1 MEQMSLKEEVLVPQP
16 HDALLV
22 VDPQIDF
29 FPGGA
34 LPVTDG
40 DAILPTVNRA
50 LRVFSGAGL
59 PIFVTR
65 DWHPADH
72 CSFDPQGGPW
82 PEHCVKGTAG
92 AELHPALELPPIFS
106 VVQKATTSDREA
118 YSDFEGTQLDEVLR
132 AQGIERV
139 VVCGLALEYCVRAA
153 CLDAVKAGFNAT
165 LLIDGT
171 RPVEVKPGDGER
183 THDELRAAGVE
194 IHAGGAE

>member
-1 MEQMSLKEEVLVPQP
+1 MNRKEEATMPKP
-16 HDALLV
+16 HDALVV

-34 LPVTDG
+34 LPVADG

-50 LRVFSGAGL
+50 LRVFSDAGL

-72 CSFDPQGGPW
+72 CSFTAQGGPW

-92 AELHPALELPPIFS
+92 AELHADLELPPIFS

-118 YSDFEGTQLDEVLR
+118 YSDFEGTGLDEVLR
-132 AQGIERV
+132 TQKIERV

-153 CLDAVKAGFNAT
+153 CLDAIKAGLDAV
-165 LLIDGT
+165 LLSDGT
-171 RPVEVKPGDGER
+171 RAVEVQPGDGER
-183 THDELRAAGVE
+183 TLAELRAAGVV
-194 IHAGGAE
+194 IRSGAPE

>member
-1 MEQMSLKEEVLVPQP
+1 MKRKEEATMPKP

-34 LPVTDG
+34 LPVADG
-40 DAILPTVNRA
+40 DAILPTVNLA
-50 LRVFSGAGL
+50 LRVFSEGGL

-72 CSFDPQGGPW
+72 CSFTAQGGPW

-92 AELHPALELPPIFS
+92 AELHADLELPPIFS

-118 YSDFEGTQLDEVLR
+118 YSDFEGTGLDEVLR
-132 AQGIERV
+132 TQKIERV

-153 CLDAVKAGFNAT
+153 CIDAVNAGLDAV
-165 LLIDGT
+165 LLSDGT
-171 RPVEVKPGDGER
+171 RAVEVQPGDGER
-183 THDELRAAGVE
+183 TLEELRTAGVE
-194 IHAGGAE
+194 IRSGAPE

>member
-1 MEQMSLKEEVLVPQP
+1 MPRE

-29 FPGGA
+29 FPDGA
-34 LPVTDG
+34 LPVADG

-50 LRVFSGAGL
+50 LQMFSEAGQ

-72 CSFDPQGGPW
+72 CSFTTRGGPW

-92 AELHPALELPPIFS
+92 AELHPGLDLPPIFS

-118 YSDFEGTQLDEVLR
+118 YSDFEGTRLDEVLR
-132 AQGIERV
+132 ARGVERV

-153 CLDAVKAGFNAT
+153 CLDSVKAGFEAV

-171 RPVEVKPGDGER
+171 RAVEVEPGDGER
-183 THDELRAAGVE
+183 TLEVLRAAGVE
-194 IHAGGAE
+194 IRPGAPE

>member
-1 MEQMSLKEEVLVPQP
+1 MPQP
-16 HDALLV
+16 NDALLV

-34 LPVTDG
+34 LPVAGG
-40 DAILPTVNRA
+40 DAVLPTVNLA
-50 LRVFSGAGL
+50 LRIFSEAGL

-72 CSFDPQGGPW
+72 CSFTAQGGPW

-92 AELHPALELPPIFS
+92 AELHPGLELPAIFN
-106 VVQKATTSDREA
+106 VVQKATTSDHEA
-118 YSDFEGTQLDEVLR
+118 YSDFEGTGLDEVLR
-132 AQGIERV
+132 VQGVERV

-153 CLDAVKAGFNAT
+153 CLDAIKAGLSAV

-171 RPVEVKPGDGER
+171 RAVEVEPGDGEH
-183 THDELRAAGVE
+183 TLEELRTAGVE
-194 IHAGGAE
+194 IRSGAPE

>member
-1 MEQMSLKEEVLVPQP
+1 MPGQ

-34 LPVTDG
+34 LPVKDG

-50 LRVFSGAGL
+50 VQLFAKAGQ

-72 CSFDPQGGPW
+72 CSFSSQGGPW

-92 AELHPALELPPIFS
+92 AELHPELELPPIFMM
-106 VVQKATTSDREA
+106 VQKATTSDREA
-118 YSDFEGTQLDEVLR
+118 YSDFEGTRLAEVLR
-132 AQGIERV
+132 DAGVERV

-153 CLDAVKAGFNAT
+153 CLDAVQAGFEAV

-171 RPVEVKPGDGER
+171 RAVEVEPGDGER
-183 THDELRAAGVE
+183 TLDELRAVGVG
-194 IHAGGAE
+194 IQPGIPP

>member
-1 MEQMSLKEEVLVPQP
+1 MPHP

-34 LPVTDG
+34 LAVTDG

-50 LRVFSGAGL
+50 LRAFSKAGL

-72 CSFDPQGGPW
+72 CSFDAQGGPW

-92 AELHPALELPPIFS
+92 AELHPALDLPPIFS

-118 YSDFEGTQLDEVLR
+118 YSDFERTRLDEVLR
-132 AQGIERV
+132 ARGVERI

-153 CLDAVKAGFNAT
+153 CLDAFKAGFNAT

-171 RPVEVKPGDGER
+171 RPVEVKPGDGEH
-183 THDELRAAGVE
+183 TLDELRAAGVE
-194 IHAGGAE
+194 ILTGGPE

>member
-1 MEQMSLKEEVLVPQP
+1 MPQP

-22 VDPQIDF
+22 VDPQLDF

-40 DAILPTVNRA
+40 DAILPTVNQA
-50 LRVFSGAGL
+50 LRVFAEAGL

-72 CSFDPQGGPW
+72 CSFGAQGGPW
-82 PEHCVKGTAG
+82 PDHCVKGTAG
-92 AELHPALELPPIFS
+92 AELHPGLEPPPIFS

-118 YSDFEGTQLDEVLR
+118 YSGFEGTHLDEVLH
-132 AQGIERV
+132 ALNVNRV
-139 VVCGLALEYCVRAA
+139 IVCGLALEYCVRAA
-153 CLDAVKAGFNAT
+153 CLDAVKAGFSAV

-171 RPVEVKPGDGER
+171 RPVEVEPGDAER
-183 THDELRAAGVE
+183 TLEELRAAGVE
-194 IHAGGAE
+194 ILAGMPE

>member
-1 MEQMSLKEEVLVPQP
+1 MPRK

-22 VDPQIDF
+22 VDPQVDF

-34 LPVTDG
+34 LPVAEG
-40 DAILPTVNRA
+40 DTILPTVNEA
-50 LRVFSGAGL
+50 LRIFSQAGR
-59 PIFVTR
+59 PVFVTR

-72 CSFDPQGGPW
+72 CSFVSRGGPW

-92 AELHPALELPPIFS
+92 AELHPGLELPPIFS

-118 YSDFEGTQLDEVLR
+118 YSDFEGTRLDEVLR
-132 AQGIERV
+132 AQGVERV

-153 CLDAVKAGFNAT
+153 CLDAVKAGFGAV

-171 RPVEVKPGDGER
+171 RPVEVEPGDGER
-183 THDELRAAGVE
+183 TLEELAAAGVE
-194 IHAGGAE
+194 IRSGMSE

>member
-1 MEQMSLKEEVLVPQP
+1 MPRE

-29 FPGGA
+29 FPDGA
-34 LPVTDG
+34 LPVADG

-50 LRVFSGAGL
+50 LQMFSETGH

-72 CSFDPQGGPW
+72 CSFTTRGGPW

-92 AELHPALELPPIFS
+92 AELHPGLDLPPIFS

-118 YSDFEGTQLDEVLR
+118 YSDFEGTRLDEILR
-132 AQGIERV
+132 AHGVERV

-153 CLDAVKAGFNAT
+153 CLDAVNAGFEAV

-171 RPVEVKPGDGER
+171 RAVEVEPGDGER
-183 THDELRAAGVE
+183 TLEELRAVGVE
-194 IHAGGAE
+194 IRPGAPE